1 MPKIIPH
8 APLEKTTGFCNR
20 IAHTDS
26 AHFYYGIK
34 KPIKKS
40 INTVLV
46 TIGLKKPKAIL
57 ISSATE
63 QFSYEGNFV
72 NEDGEIVALADFKG
86 KTLFVNVW
94 ATWCPYCGE
103 ELPDI
108 NMLHEK
114 FRDKDELVFLTISVD
129 KKFEKTLQYMQDKS
143 YSFPVV
149 HAVDGLNVS
158 LGSSTLPITL
168 IISPSGQIVFFQKGK
183 YYFGTEGF
191 ENLLLRASN

>member
-1 MPKIIPH
+1 MLHWKKLLIFAIILLTLI
-8 APLEKTTGFCNR
+8 PLISITGL
-20 IAHTDS
+20 
-26 AHFYYGIK
+26 K

-57 ISSATE
+57 ISSETE

-94 ATWCPYCGE
+94 ATWCPYCRE

-158 LGSSTLPITL
+158 LDGSTLPTTL
-168 IISPSGQIVFFQKGK
+168 VINPSGQIVFFQKGK
-183 YYFGTEGF
+183 YDFGTEEF
-191 ENLLLRASN
+191 ENLLLTASN

>member
-1 MPKIIPH
+1 MLHWKKLLIFAIILLTLI
-8 APLEKTTGFCNR
+8 PLISITGL
-20 IAHTDS
+20 
-26 AHFYYGIK
+26 K

-57 ISSATE
+57 ISSETE

-72 NEDGEIVALADFKG
+72 NEAGEIVALADFKG

-94 ATWCPYCGE
+94 ATWCPYCRE

-158 LGSSTLPITL
+158 LDGSTLPTTL
-168 IISPSGQIVFFQKGK
+168 VINPSGQIVFFQKGK
-183 YYFGTEGF
+183 YDFGTEEF
-191 ENLLLRASN
+191 ENLLLTASN